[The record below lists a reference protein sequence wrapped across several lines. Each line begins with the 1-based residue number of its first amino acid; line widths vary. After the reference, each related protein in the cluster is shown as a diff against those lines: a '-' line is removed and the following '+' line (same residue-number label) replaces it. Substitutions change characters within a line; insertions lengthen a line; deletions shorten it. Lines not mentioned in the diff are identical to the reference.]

1 MRTLPLPIGDQ
12 EALPAL
18 QEYQFSKDSNGE
30 PTLVSRAEYQFAG
43 RMRLAG
49 YGPEEAYG
57 EKTQH
62 RLNALTVASFPRAI
76 QERRSSILCGFPA
89 FCSNKSPYGRFLRNP
104 GMGSM
109 ARAKSG
115 SAQCHVS
122 RSVLCDPGRPSP
134 VQFGWMLQKLLHT

>member
-1 MRTLPLPIGDQ
+1 LPLPIEDQ
-12 EALPAL
+12 KALPAL

-49 YGPEEAYG
+49 YGPEGAYG
-57 EKTQH
+57 KKSATPTECPDSGLVPAGHSGAQEFYPL
-62 RLNALTVASFPRAI
+62 RLSGVL
-76 QERRSSILCGFPA
+76 QQQ
-89 FCSNKSPYGRFLRNP
+89 KPYGRFLRNP

-109 ARAKSG
+109 ARAKNG
-115 SAQCHVS
+115 SAKCHVS

-134 VQFGWMLQKLLHT
+134 LQFRWMLQKLLHT